1 MEVIRI
7 SRLESAP
14 ESPGLF
20 FFPTEMNDF
29 ILALD
34 QGTSSSRAL
43 IFNRR
48 GEVAAL
54 AQREFAQHYPH
65 PGWVEHDA
73 AEIWE
78 TELAVA
84 RECLAKARLSA
95 KDLAA
100 VAITNQRET
109 TVVWDRVTGLP
120 AAPAIVWQDR
130 RTTKRVEAL
139 EAEGFETLV
148 AGKTGL
154 RLDPYFSA
162 TKIEWILDRVPNGRS
177 RAESGELLFG
187 TIDAWLIWKLTKGRL
202 HATDITNASRTLLC
216 DLRSGQWD
224 DELLDI
230 FRIPGKMLPEI
241 IPSSGVAGLTDPE
254 WFGGAVPIAG
264 VAGDQ
269 QAAAF
274 GEACFHPGTVK
285 NTYGTGGFLLMN
297 IGSEPRASV
306 SRLITTAAYRLEGAP
321 ASYALEGSV
330 FVAGAVVQW
339 LRDEMGFVKKAK
351 EIEPLA
357 RSAKDSGGVYFVP
370 AFTGLG
376 APHWDPDARGCL
388 IGLTRGTTRAHIARA
403 ALEAI
408 AFQSAEVLEAMAR
421 DALHPVK
428 ELRADGGAAANDLL
442 MQFQADIT
450 GVPVI
455 RPAQTE
461 TTALG
466 AAYLAG
472 LAVGFWQDVRE
483 IEALWRADRV
493 FEPGMS
499 ADRRGFL
506 LNQWTRAVGRARKW
520 NSEL

>member
-1 MEVIRI
+1 
-7 SRLESAP
+7 
-14 ESPGLF
+14 
-20 FFPTEMNDF
+20 MNDY

-43 IFNRR
+43 IFDRR
-48 GEVAAL
+48 GGTVAL
-54 AQREFAQHYPH
+54 AQLEFAQHYPK

-84 RECLAKARLSA
+84 RECLKKAGLSGN
-95 KDLAA
+95 DIAA
-100 VAITNQRET
+100 LAITNQRET
-109 TVVWDRVTGLP
+109 TVLWDRATGEP
-120 AAPAIVWQDR
+120 VSPAIVWQDR

-139 EAEGFETLV
+139 EAEGFEPLV

-162 TKIEWILDRVPNGRS
+162 TKIEWILDHVPGARE
-177 RAESGELLFG
+177 RAQKGEILFG
-187 TIDAWLIWKLTKGRL
+187 TIDAWLIWKLTRGRL

-230 FRIPGKMLPEI
+230 FRIPAEILPEI
-241 IPSSGVAGLTDPE
+241 IPSSQAAGYSDPE
-254 WFGGAVPIAG
+254 WFGAAIPIAG

-274 GEACFHPGTVK
+274 GEACFRPGTVK

-306 SRLITTAAYRLEGAP
+306 SRLITTAAYRIGDEP
-321 ASYALEGSV
+321 PSYALEGSV

-339 LRDEMGFVKKAK
+339 LRDEMGFVKRAK
-351 EIEPLA
+351 EIESLA
-357 RSAKDSGGVYFVP
+357 RSVKDSGGVYFVP

-472 LAVGFWQDVRE
+472 LAVGFWQDAGE
-483 IEALWRADRV
+483 IEALWRAERI
-493 FEPGMS
+493 FEPAMS
-499 ADRRGFL
+499 ADQRGFL

-520 NSEL
+520 N

>member
-1 MEVIRI
+1 
-7 SRLESAP
+7 
-14 ESPGLF
+14 
-20 FFPTEMNDF
+20 MNDY

-43 IFNRR
+43 IFDRR
-48 GEVAAL
+48 GETVAL
-54 AQREFAQHYPH
+54 AQREFAQHYPN

-73 AEIWE
+73 AEIWG

-84 RECLAKARLSA
+84 RECLEKAHLA
-95 KDLAA
+95 GKDIAA
-100 VAITNQRET
+100 LAITNQRET
-109 TVVWDRVTGLP
+109 TVLWDRVTGEP
-120 AAPAIVWQDR
+120 IAPAIVWQDR

-139 EAEGFETLV
+139 EAEGFEALV

-162 TKIEWILDRVPNGRS
+162 TKIEWMLDHVPGARE
-177 RAESGELLFG
+177 RAQKGEILFG
-187 TIDAWLIWKLTKGRL
+187 TIDAWLIWKLTKGSL

-230 FRIPGKMLPEI
+230 FRIPAGILPEI
-241 IPSSGVAGLTDPE
+241 IPSSRVAGYADPE
-254 WFGGAVPIAG
+254 WFGAAIPIAG

-297 IGSEPRASV
+297 IGKEPRASV
-306 SRLITTAAYRLEGAP
+306 SRLITTTAYRIEDAP

-339 LRDEMGFVKKAK
+339 LRDEMGFVKRAK
-351 EIEPLA
+351 DIEPLA
-357 RSAKDSGGVYFVP
+357 RSVKDAGGVYFVP

-421 DALHPVK
+421 DALHPVR

-472 LAVGFWQDVRE
+472 LAVGFWQNVEE

-493 FEPGMS
+493 FEPAMS
-499 ADRRGFL
+499 ADQRGFL

-520 NSEL
+520 N

>member
-1 MEVIRI
+1 
-7 SRLESAP
+7 
-14 ESPGLF
+14 
-20 FFPTEMNDF
+20 MNDY

-43 IFNRR
+43 IFDRR
-48 GEVAAL
+48 GGTVAL
-54 AQREFAQHYPH
+54 AQREFAQHYPN

-84 RECLAKARLSA
+84 RECLQKAGLTGN
-95 KDLAA
+95 DIAA
-100 VAITNQRET
+100 LAITNQRET
-109 TVVWDRVTGLP
+109 TVLWDRATGEP
-120 AAPAIVWQDR
+120 VSPAIVWQDR

-139 EAEGFETLV
+139 EAEGFEPLV

-162 TKIEWILDRVPNGRS
+162 TKIEWILDHVPGARE
-177 RAESGELLFG
+177 RAQKGEILFG
-187 TIDAWLIWKLTKGRL
+187 TIDAWLIWKLTKGAL

-230 FRIPGKMLPEI
+230 FRIPAGILPEI
-241 IPSSGVAGLTDPE
+241 IPSSQAAGYSDPE
-254 WFGGAVPIAG
+254 WFGAAIPIAG

-306 SRLITTAAYRLEGAP
+306 SRLITTAAYRIGDEP
-321 ASYALEGSV
+321 PSYALEGSV

-339 LRDEMGFVKKAK
+339 LRDEMGFVKRAK
-351 EIEPLA
+351 DIEPLA
-357 RSAKDSGGVYFVP
+357 RSVKDSGGVYFVP

-421 DALHPVK
+421 DALHPVR

-466 AAYLAG
+466 VAYLAG
-472 LAVGFWQDVRE
+472 LAVGFWQDARE
-483 IEALWRADRV
+483 IEALWRAERI
-493 FEPGMS
+493 FEPAMS
-499 ADRRGFL
+499 ADQRGFL

-520 NSEL
+520 N